1 MACMGPMTHKI
12 WDVERGFG
20 GKGGGVIVVRWLFHY
35 NSRRE
40 KVASL
45 LVVFLKRAV
54 PTALEM
60 AVRMC
65 FRKFKAIEYDWH
77 RKHAKVATS

>member
-1 MACMGPMTHKI
+1 M
-12 WDVERGFG
+12 
-20 GKGGGVIVVRWLFHY
+20 
-35 NSRRE
+35 RE
-40 KVASL
+40 SSKFTGC
-45 LVVFLKRAV
+45 FLKRAV

-65 FRKFKAIEYDWH
+65 FRKFKAIEYDWC